1 MNPYKLILPLGL
13 LTFALLLTTVLM
25 GARVIKVKIK
35 VHKVFG
41 ILTFISAL
49 THGSLA
55 IYLNYFY

>member
-1 MNPYKLILPLGL
+1 MNPYRLILPLGL

-25 GARVIKVKIK
+25 GARIIKVKIK

-41 ILTFISAL
+41 ILTFISAV